1 MTSPSGVEISISTEF
16 FKKKDVTSMKF
27 NDLREFENHESRV
40 RSYCRRFSALFEK
53 AQDSYLYDAD
63 GNEYLDMLCGAGAL
77 SYGHNNQEIKQSVI
91 EYMLSSGV
99 LMSLDL
105 HTRAKKE
112 FIAAFHKHILEP
124 RDLNYKL
131 QFTSPSG
138 TSVVESAVKLAR
150 KTTGRHNIICFT
162 NGFHGMS
169 GTSLSLT
176 GNRSQRQAVSQ
187 SGITRLP
194 YDGYLG
200 KDYDAIGF
208 YRKLLSDGSS
218 GVDLPAAFILETV
231 QGEGGV
237 NVASVEWLKGISQ
250 LACDFGI
257 RLIVDDIQAGV
268 GRTGSFFS
276 FERAGIKPDLVCLSK
291 SIGGIGLPMALL
303 LIKPDLDVW
312 SPGEDNGTFRG
323 NNLAFVAGKKMIEK
337 YWSDNSFQKSLAEN
351 EKLFQQSFAKL
362 SNTSLKQIKETR
374 GIGFFQG
381 IEFFDEGLANTI
393 AQKCFENKIIIETC
407 GERDQVL
414 KFMPALTMSSSLLES
429 SLKRICKIIDSVCSE
444 FQLCIDGNSIT
455 SEGVVSE
462 N

>member
-1 MTSPSGVEISISTEF
+1 
-16 FKKKDVTSMKF
+16 MKQ
-27 NDLREFENHESRV
+27 NELHEFESHESRV
-40 RSYCRRFSALFEK
+40 RSYCRRFNVLYETS
-53 AQDSYLYDAD
+53 QDSYLYDSE

-77 SYGHNNQEIKQSVI
+77 NYGHNNLEIKQAVI
-91 EYMLSSGV
+91 DYMNSNGV

-112 FIAAFHKHILEP
+112 FIAAFYKHILEP
-124 RDLNYKL
+124 RGLNYKL

-150 KTTGRHNIICFT
+150 KTTGRHNVVCFT

-176 GNRSQRQAVSQ
+176 GNRGQRQAVSQ

-200 KDYDAIGF
+200 KDYDVIGF
-208 YRKLLSDGSS
+208 YRKLLSDVSS

-237 NVASVEWLKGISQ
+237 NVASVSWLKGISQ
-250 LACDFGI
+250 IASDFGI
-257 RLIVDDIQAGV
+257 KLIIDDIQAGV

-303 LIKPDLDVW
+303 LINPELDIW

-323 NNLAFVAGKKMIEK
+323 NNLAFVAAKKMIEK
-337 YWSDNSFQKSLAEN
+337 YWADNAFQQELAE
-351 EKLFQQSFAKL
+351 KATLFKQSFANL
-362 SNTSLKQIKETR
+362 SDTSLKQIKEIR

-381 IEFFDEGLANTI
+381 IEFFNEVLANAI
-393 AQKCFENKIIIETC
+393 AHKCFENKIIIETC

-414 KFMPALTMSSSLLES
+414 KFMPALTMSAPLLES
-429 SLKRICKIIDSVCSE
+429 TLNQICNIIESLCAEYQVCMDDHSVMY
-444 FQLCIDGNSIT
+444 
-455 SEGVVSE
+455 EGCLDA